1 MSKEKKLVSDNGDS
15 STLVPMQAGF
25 SFQKHASPTS
35 GTPISSVK
43 WIGSHQAIK
52 EKPPF
57 VLILFE
63 IFLCSKWSDRYD
75 LNPDQWF
82 Q

>member
-1 MSKEKKLVSDNGDS
+1 MSKEKKLVSDHGDS
-15 STLVPMQAGF
+15 STLVPRQAGF
-25 SFQKHASPTS
+25 PFQDHASPTS

-43 WIGSHQAIK
+43 WISSHQTIK

-63 IFLCSKWSDRYD
+63 VFLSSKWPDRYD
-75 LNPDQWF
+75 LNPNQ
-82 Q
+82 